1 MVWKN
6 RADIFHG
13 VEKSFPW
20 CGKKSRGGFGAAE
33 GIAEGQEGVR
43 GGFVVFAADEEELRR
58 VPGMGPKRARA
69 VRDLITAPYVV
80 ESAGATPER

>member
-43 GGFVVFAADEEELRR
+43 GGFVVFAADEED
-58 VPGMGPKRARA
+58 GPMDFRQAGE
-69 VRDLITAPYVV
+69 VRD
-80 ESAGATPER
+80 E